1 MLSASP
7 EHFDRHCTRKERGQL
22 HRRRLL
28 ARRAAEFVTDDG
40 VGLPPVEPAH
50 GPPDA
55 RASPNIQPIIPQTAA
70 SPGSASQPPTG
81 RQCEFKGVSGDAHLS
96 KIHDG
101 NECVAFP
108 ATPAKPRYC
117 WRAQLSF
124 SNYNLNISFCGFL
137 GIPKLGRRFPLVHNR
152 RLKKFAHSKMRVRL
166 QFRSTVG
173 ARCEHVRPRSAR
185 PPDAVSQTFPPPSS
199 GRSSWQCH
207 AASRGPAPAP

>member
-1 MLSASP
+1 MASACLLSS
-7 EHFDRHCTRKERGQL
+7 RHTVPPTRVRPPTSNRSFPKP
-22 HRRRLL
+22 
-28 ARRAAEFVTDDG
+28 RRALG
-40 VGLPPVEPAH
+40 RPP
-50 GPPDA
+50 
-55 RASPNIQPIIPQTAA
+55 SPQQAA
-70 SPGSASQPPTG
+70 S
-81 RQCEFKGVSGDAHLS
+81 VSLRACPVTRTS
-96 KIHDG
+96 VKMHDG